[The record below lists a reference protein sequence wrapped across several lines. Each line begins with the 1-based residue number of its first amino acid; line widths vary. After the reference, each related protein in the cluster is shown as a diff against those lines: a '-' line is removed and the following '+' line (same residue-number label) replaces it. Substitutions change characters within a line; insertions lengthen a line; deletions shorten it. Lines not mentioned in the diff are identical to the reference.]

1 MINFVMEFNQEVKK
15 TTDPIYQKISK
26 VMPEIEWSVHAPY
39 IYKINKLKKEK
50 NAVILAHN
58 YQTPEIYHGIAD
70 FSADSLAL
78 AVEASKTSANI
89 IVMAGVH
96 FMAETAKLMSPNKK
110 VLLPDMKAGCSL
122 SSSITG
128 KDVRLLKEKYRV
140 HRLWEVSETEEFI
153 KNQCQGARAM
163 VTDHFGANEQL
174 IQQFPKLKCITNFG
188 VGFDAV
194 AVDYASKKGIQ
205 VTNTPDV
212 LTDDV
217 ADLAIGLLLSVARSI
232 PEGDRFVREG
242 TWSERSMRLTQSI
255 TGKKI
260 GILGMGRIGQA
271 IAKRAEA
278 FRLHVSYHGPREKP
292 GLVYPYYSK
301 LEELAKN
308 SDFLV
313 VSCPGGEATR
323 KIVSQKVMESLG
335 SEGILVNIARGSV
348 IDEAAMVE
356 LLQNGKLGAAGLDVF
371 ENEPNVP
378 ETLLS
383 MDKVVLLSLIHISE
397 PTRRYAIC

>member
-1 MINFVMEFNQEVKK
+1 MVSRQFQHP
-15 TTDPIYQKISK
+15 T
-26 VMPEIEWSVHAPY
+26 
-39 IYKINKLKKEK
+39 
-50 NAVILAHN
+50 
-58 YQTPEIYHGIAD
+58 
-70 FSADSLAL
+70 
-78 AVEASKTSANI
+78 
-89 IVMAGVH
+89 
-96 FMAETAKLMSPNKK
+96 
-110 VLLPDMKAGCSL
+110 LLG
-122 SSSITG
+122 
-128 KDVRLLKEKYRV
+128 LLEEKYRV
-140 HRLWEVSETEEFI
+140 HRLWEVSEPKEFI
-153 KNQCQGARAM
+153 KNHCQGARAM

-292 GLVYPYYSK
+292 GLVYP
-301 LEELAKN
+301 
-308 SDFLV
+308 
-313 VSCPGGEATR
+313 
-323 KIVSQKVMESLG
+323 
-335 SEGILVNIARGSV
+335 
-348 IDEAAMVE
+348 
-356 LLQNGKLGAAGLDVF
+356 
-371 ENEPNVP
+371 
-378 ETLLS
+378 
-383 MDKVVLLSLIHISE
+383 
-397 PTRRYAIC
+397 

>member
-1 MINFVMEFNQEVKK
+1 MVSRQFQHP
-15 TTDPIYQKISK
+15 T
-26 VMPEIEWSVHAPY
+26 
-39 IYKINKLKKEK
+39 
-50 NAVILAHN
+50 
-58 YQTPEIYHGIAD
+58 
-70 FSADSLAL
+70 
-78 AVEASKTSANI
+78 
-89 IVMAGVH
+89 
-96 FMAETAKLMSPNKK
+96 
-110 VLLPDMKAGCSL
+110 LLG
-122 SSSITG
+122 
-128 KDVRLLKEKYRV
+128 LLEEKYRV
-140 HRLWEVSETEEFI
+140 HRLWEASEPEEFI
-153 KNQCQGARAM
+153 KNHCQGARAM
-163 VTDHFGANEQL
+163 VTDFSKAPKEFISL
-174 IQQFPKLKCITNFG
+174 LPKLGCISNFG
-188 VGFDAV
+188 VGYDNVPIEHAT
-194 AVDYASKKGIQ
+194 DLGIQ

-278 FRLHVSYHGPREKP
+278 FRLHVSYHGPRVKP

-301 LEELAKN
+301 LEELAKD

-323 KIVSQKVMESLG
+323 KIVSRKVMESLG

-383 MDKVVLLSLIHISE
+383 MDKVVLQPHNGSATDQ
-397 PTRRYAIC
+397 TRIAMGQLVLDNLEAFFAGKPVPNPVNQV

>member
-1 MINFVMEFNQEVKK
+1 MVSRQFQHP
-15 TTDPIYQKISK
+15 T
-26 VMPEIEWSVHAPY
+26 
-39 IYKINKLKKEK
+39 
-50 NAVILAHN
+50 
-58 YQTPEIYHGIAD
+58 
-70 FSADSLAL
+70 
-78 AVEASKTSANI
+78 
-89 IVMAGVH
+89 
-96 FMAETAKLMSPNKK
+96 
-110 VLLPDMKAGCSL
+110 LLG
-122 SSSITG
+122 
-128 KDVRLLKEKYRV
+128 LLEEKYRV

-242 TWSERSMRLTQSI
+242 TWSDRSMRLTQSI

-323 KIVSQKVMESLG
+323 KIVGRKVMESLG

-383 MDKVVLLSLIHISE
+383 MDKVVLQPHNGSATDQ
-397 PTRRYAIC
+397 TRIAMGQLVLDNLEAFFAGKPVPNPVNQV